1 MIGCGLVRYIWGVF
15 VRMDLGLMGL
25 DGLGG
30 FFGGI
35 VLVRLFSC
43 GGIGCLL

>member
-1 MIGCGLVRYIWGVF
+1 MIGCGLVRYIWVVF
-15 VRMDLGLMGL
+15 VRVGLGWRGL